1 MTAKDGDHDIKLGSY
16 SSSRDSLRGPT
27 PILKKLCACGMLST
41 TLHTT
46 EKSFVKEE
54 SIDVVNFIAVLF

>member
-1 MTAKDGDHDIKLGSY
+1 MTAKDVDYDIKLGNY
-16 SSSRDSLRGPT
+16 SSSRDSLRGLT

-41 TLHTT
+41 IPHTI

-54 SIDVVNFIAVLF
+54 SIDVVNFITVLF